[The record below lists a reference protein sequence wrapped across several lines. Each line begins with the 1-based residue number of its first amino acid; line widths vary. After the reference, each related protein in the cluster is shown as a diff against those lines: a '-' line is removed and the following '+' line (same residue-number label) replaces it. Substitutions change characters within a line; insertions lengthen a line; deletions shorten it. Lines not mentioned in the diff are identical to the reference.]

1 MGSNRQYRKV
11 PLTLYAKQF
20 RWADETLPSF
30 TQRQQK
36 EKKKHT
42 ETATSAPKLAA
53 TNPPAALQSCPP
65 PKRPRRG
72 RPHRRRRRR
81 DIQDD
86 ARDIHD
92 DSLLANT
99 GACFLFNLSD
109 AVAHTDATVSGLRIG
124 GGKLLGMHLCTH
136 VKMLTMTSVHCSCF
150 CSA

>member
-30 TQRQQK
+30 SQRQQK
-36 EKKKHT
+36 EKKKTHRNSHIRSKISGDQSSCRSSELPST
-42 ETATSAPKLAA
+42 ETPAPR
-53 TNPPAALQSCPP
+53 TPAPTTP
-65 PKRPRRG
+65 
-72 RPHRRRRRR
+72 
-81 DIQDD
+81 DD
-86 ARDIHD
+86 ADDAHDIHD

-124 GGKLLGMHLCTH
+124 GGKLLGRLICTH

>member
-1 MGSNRQYRKV
+1 MGSNHEYTKV
-11 PLTLYAKQF
+11 PLMLYAKQF

-30 TQRQQK
+30 SQRQQK
-36 EKKKHT
+36 ERKKHT

-53 TNPPAALQSCPP
+53 TNPPVALQSFPP
-65 PKRPRRG
+65 SKRPRRG
-72 RPHRRRRRR
+72 RPHRQR

-86 ARDIHD
+86 ARDIHND
-92 DSLLANT
+92 GLLAST

-124 GGKLLGMHLCTH
+124 GGKLLGRLICTH